1 MDKTR
6 IRIYDDLRW
15 LSAIVAVTRQPLL
28 FMATTFALV
37 AKQWHPWDWAFLGLM
52 GGSQL
57 CCVKP
62 FMDGKGW
69 QGEIVQL
76 TWRKALGYLVLVNMR
91 TNWEHAHAIMGHT
104 SATLITLSTLNLS
117 RLNESYMQTQ
127 LATWKFCRTLV
138 AFPYAQF
145 PWPRC
150 GAVQRP
156 RCLAFF

>member
-1 MDKTR
+1 MINSNKSEQHRGRDKAT
-6 IRIYDDLRW
+6 ITVHGHDICISGKAMASLR
-15 LSAIVAVTRQPLL
+15 LSVSWTYGMRVLTLL
-28 FMATTFALV
+28 RETL
-37 AKQWHPWDWAFLGLM
+37 H
-52 GGSQL
+52 SR
-57 CCVKP
+57 
-62 FMDGKGW
+62 KGW

-156 RCLAFF
+156 RCLAFLA